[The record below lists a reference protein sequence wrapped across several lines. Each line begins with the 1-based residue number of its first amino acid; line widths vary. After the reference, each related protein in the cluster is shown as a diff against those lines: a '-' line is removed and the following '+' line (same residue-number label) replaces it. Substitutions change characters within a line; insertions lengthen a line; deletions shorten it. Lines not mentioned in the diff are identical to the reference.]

1 MFGNSPAESGRSL
14 DRRIARLIDG
24 GRSSSEPPFYSTED
38 AASDVLVTRLRHQ
51 GIEAE
56 LEQESGN
63 WYCVFWA
70 SQQGDGVRERVASGS
85 AEARALAICRAV
97 LNLHLSGTGERLRLR
112 TASRGWIVGD
122 ELPHLVGHAPQWTDA
137 DAETGPRSES
147 EELREPTR
155 AVRES

>member
-24 GRSSSEPPFYSTED
+24 GRSSPEPPFYSTED

-70 SQQGDGVRERVASGS
+70 SQEVDGVRERVASGS
-85 AEARALAICRAV
+85 AAARALAICRAV
-97 LNLHLSGTGERLRLR
+97 LNLHLSGTGERLHLR

-122 ELPHLVGHAPQWTDA
+122 ELPHLVGNGPQRTDT
-137 DAETGPRSES
+137 DAETGPMSGS
-147 EELREPTR
+147 EELHEPTR